1 MAEQQ
6 TNGITADS
14 PGAAPARDP
23 LSSVAIRQIALLAI
37 AATVGF
43 VLLMAALSWAS
54 DLTSSSTTSVGAIDV
69 ETGTITL
76 SLTQE
81 PPQLDSTR
89 LTDSVSGMILG
100 HVMEGLLRYDIN
112 NQLAP
117 GVAERWDI
125 RTDGATFWLREEAR
139 WSDGEPV
146 TAHDFVFAWQTAVD
160 PATASQY
167 AFIFYVF
174 KNAEAINRGEL
185 PRETLGARAV
195 GDLELEIEFERPV
208 AYFDK
213 LVAFQTYYP
222 IREDFYLSRDGRYAA
237 DAVDLLYNGP
247 FEITVW
253 VHGAH
258 VRLEKNEHYWN
269 RDEISLN
276 VIDFPY
282 ITADGNAALNL
293 YRDGQIAVVNGLGAE
308 SLDQVLA
315 ERWPVR
321 RYSDGSV
328 WFFQINHREEHPTS
342 NYNLRKAL
350 QLVNDPGELVYKV
363 IQIPGYTPGESL
375 FPTWL
380 NGQNGLF
387 RQEYPAPTV
396 TPNVAL
402 AREHLEQAKRE
413 LGVDEIPPIVLL
425 ADDTPGASKQAEYY
439 QNRLMQTLGLDIRID
454 KQIFRQRLAK
464 AEAGEFDLALYG
476 WGPDF
481 DDPLTFGDLF
491 ASWNLNNHGEYANAD
506 LDAQV
511 RIAQESTDQ
520 ATRMAAFGRI
530 QEILIEDVAII
541 PNYER
546 GVLYI
551 QDPRLRG
558 VGRRVVGPDPDYSRA
573 HIVAD

>member
-1 MAEQQ
+1 MAKDQ
-6 TNGITADS
+6 TSGIITDS
-14 PGAAPARDP
+14 PGTAPSRDP
-23 LSSVAIRQIALLAI
+23 LSRVAIRQIALLAI
-37 AATVGF
+37 ASTVGF
-43 VLLMAALSWAS
+43 VLLMAGLSWATN
-54 DLTSSSTTSVGAIDV
+54 LTSSSTATLDAIDV
-69 ETGTITL
+69 ETGTVTL

-89 LTDSVSGMILG
+89 LTDSVSGRILG
-100 HVMEGLLRYDIN
+100 HVMEGLLRYDVN
-112 NQLAP
+112 NQLTP

-125 RTDGATFWLREEAR
+125 RADGATFWLREEAR

-146 TAHDFVFAWQTAVD
+146 TAHDFVFAWQTALD

-167 AFIFYVF
+167 AFIFYVL
-174 KNAEAINRGEL
+174 KNGEAINTGEL
-185 PRETLGARAV
+185 PRESLGVTAV
-195 GDLELEIEFERPV
+195 SDRVLEVEFEQPV

-222 IREDFYLSRDGRYAA
+222 IREDFYLSREGRYAA
-237 DAVDLLYNGP
+237 DADDMLYNGP

-258 VRLEKNEHYWN
+258 LRLEKNPDYWD
-269 RDEISLN
+269 REGISLN

-293 YRDGQIAVVNGLGAE
+293 YRDGQIAEVNGLGAE

-315 ERWPVR
+315 ERWPVG

-328 WFFQINHREEHPTS
+328 WFFQLNHRTDHPTG

-350 QLVNDPGELVYKV
+350 QLINDPGELVYKV
-363 IQIPGYTPGESL
+363 IKIPSNTPGESI

-380 NGQNGLF
+380 KGEKGLF

-396 TPNVAL
+396 TPNVTL

-413 LGVDEIPPIVLL
+413 LGVDEIPPLVLL

-439 QNRLMQTLGLDIRID
+439 QNSLMQKLGLEIRID
-454 KQIFRQRLAK
+454 KQIFKQRLAK
-464 AEAGEFDLALYG
+464 VEAGEFDVALYG

-481 DDPLTFGDLF
+481 DDPLTFADLF
-491 ASWNLNNHGEYANAD
+491 ASWNPNNHGEYANAE

-511 RIAQESTDQ
+511 RIAQQSTDQ

-530 QEILIEDVAII
+530 QEILFEDVAII

-546 GVLYI
+546 GQMYI
-551 QDPRLRG
+551 QDPRIRG
-558 VGRRVVGPDPDYSRA
+558 VARRAVGADPDYTRA
-573 HIVAD
+573 YIVTD